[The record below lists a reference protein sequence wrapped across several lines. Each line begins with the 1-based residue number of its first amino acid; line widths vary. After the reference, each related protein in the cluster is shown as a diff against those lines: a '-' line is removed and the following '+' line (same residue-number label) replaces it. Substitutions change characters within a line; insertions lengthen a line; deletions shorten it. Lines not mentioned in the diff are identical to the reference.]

1 MSRYVLEL
9 KDVHKVYEI
18 SREVKV
24 HALKGI
30 NLRVKE
36 GEILI
41 IMGPSGSG
49 KSTLL
54 NIMGTLDK
62 PTSGRVIID
71 EIDVTDL
78 SEKDLVKFRLRKIG
92 FIFQAYNLLSS
103 LTSLENVML
112 PIVISGHLSENEA
125 RNRAK
130 TLLDIVGLSDKLN
143 ARPIQLSGGQQQR
156 VAIARALANDPAIVL
171 ADEPTG
177 NIDVV
182 SATTVLKLIKSIN
195 KFLGTTFVIVTHN
208 PDVALIGSR
217 IVNIRDGT
225 LYEHGE
231 VPRITV
237 DETFD
242 DIEMLELQLRFLRE
256 ELKSLSKMYK
266 DGKIRKEEYL
276 ERVRSI
282 ERRIRMIEKVVNI
295 ETY

>member
-1 MSRYVLEL
+1 MSRYILEL
-9 KDVHKVYEI
+9 KDVHKIYEV

-24 HALKGI
+24 HALKGV

-41 IMGPSGSG
+41 VMGPSGSG

-54 NIMGTLDK
+54 NIIGTLDK

-71 EIDVTDL
+71 GVDITDL
-78 SEKDLVKFRLRKIG
+78 SERELVKFRLRKIG
-92 FIFQAYNLLSS
+92 FVFQMYNLLSS

-112 PIVISGHLSENEA
+112 PIIISGHLSESEA
-125 RNRAK
+125 KSRAE
-130 TLLDIVGLSDKLN
+130 TLLNIVGLSDKLN

-182 SATTVLKLIKSIN
+182 STVTILKLIKSIN
-195 KFLGTTFVIVTHN
+195 KFLGTTFIIVTHN

-217 IVNIRDGT
+217 IVNIRDGI
-225 LYEHGE
+225 LYEHGK
-231 VPRITV
+231 VPHITI
-237 DETFD
+237 DEAFD
-242 DIEMLELQLRFLRE
+242 DIEMLELQLRFLKE
-256 ELKSLSKMYK
+256 ELKSLSKMYR

-276 ERVRSI
+276 ERISALD
-282 ERRIRMIEKVVNI
+282 RRIKMIEKVVNI
-295 ETY
+295 EA